1 MIIYP
6 FEIHRTVSIVNYLL
20 LHRKLGT
27 NDISRISRDIHL
39 AILRIQV
46 PGLRVENERDNC
58 SFGHSA

>member
-46 PGLRVENERDNC
+46 PGLQVENERDNC